1 MCRQNCVD
9 AGHIFC
15 PSKYDGYYGTCC
27 RKGDQYICPENDN
40 ICSTD
45 APVDSLGLKYYA
57 CPHKLQDCGMSTRT
71 TSPDGEENR
80 LNSADLG
87 RGAMCKYQIKFPSI
101 AAEYDRIIL
110 RVNSVTNADIY
121 AVQTLAFSSKSYAET
136 LLTADSDA
144 IIVAY
149 PYSLY
154 VTVASDISQDLSEFE
169 IFYWFEDRDPE
180 TLTEEEK
187 AEGNIVPEKEI
198 II

>member
-1 MCRQNCVD
+1 
-9 AGHIFC
+9 
-15 PSKYDGYYGTCC
+15 
-27 RKGDQYICPENDN
+27 
-40 ICSTD
+40 
-45 APVDSLGLKYYA
+45 
-57 CPHKLQDCGMSTRT
+57 MSTRT

-101 AAEYDRIIL
+101 AAEYDRIVL

-136 LLTADSDA
+136 LLTAASDA

-154 VTVASDISQDLSEFE
+154 VTVASDIS
-169 IFYWFEDRDPE
+169 
-180 TLTEEEK
+180 
-187 AEGNIVPEKEI
+187 
-198 II
+198 